1 MFQIVLFIYNDNSL
15 NMKLRIC
22 TLIAV
27 SCAALSGTAQNE
39 KLTEY
44 VNPLVGTD
52 GYGNVYPGAQIPFG
66 GIQIS
71 PDTDAKYYD
80 AAAGYKYNHTSILG
94 LTGLISLGD
103 FLFIPRTGE
112 MKTGARSREVPIK
125 GYRSPFPPSLAWR
138 EHSRTIM
145 PSACK
150 EFTA

>member
-1 MFQIVLFIYNDNSL
+1 MAGSININISTYYNMDFQSNYNQNGLFGPCFQIVLFIYNDNSL

-71 PDTDAKYYD
+71 PDT
-80 AAAGYKYNHTSILG
+80 G
-94 LTGLISLGD
+94 
-103 FLFIPRTGE
+103 
-112 MKTGARSREVPIK
+112 
-125 GYRSPFPPSLAWR
+125 
-138 EHSRTIM
+138 
-145 PSACK
+145 C
-150 EFTA
+150 

>member
-94 LTGLISLGD
+94 FSLTHLSGTGMRAIVPD
-103 FLFIPRTGE
+103 TRT
-112 MKTGARSREVPIK
+112 TRNR
-125 GYRSPFPPSLAWR
+125 LL
-138 EHSRTIM
+138 RTIM

-150 EFTA
+150 TTA

>member
-66 GIQIS
+66 GIL
-71 PDTDAKYYD
+71 
-80 AAAGYKYNHTSILG
+80 YNMSATPNKSRGTQDSDVPYSFSNELG
-94 LTGLISLGD
+94 
-103 FLFIPRTGE
+103 
-112 MKTGARSREVPIK
+112 K
-125 GYRSPFPPSLAWR
+125 
-138 EHSRTIM
+138 
-145 PSACK
+145 
-150 EFTA
+150 